1 MELELTKSLHEQ
13 KGQSLILGAE
23 MFENDDQIKIDE
35 YLQGLITQGR
45 FEAET
50 RLWNNY
56 KTDYKPLMEFAK
68 EKKLNFIATNIP
80 RRYAGMVSSGGFE
93 ALAKLSLEGKKN
105 IAPLPVPYDP
115 ELPGY
120 KAMLFM
126 GGMPGKGGPSSD
138 NFPKAQ
144 ATKDAT
150 MAWNICENLTKDRT
164 LIHYHGTYHSNNYEG
179 IMWYINKYKPNTTI
193 GTIATVLQ
201 DNLNSL
207 SDENKNLA
215 DFIIVVPMSMTR
227 TY

>member
-1 MELELTKSLHEQ
+1 
-13 KGQSLILGAE
+13 
-23 MFENDDQIKIDE
+23 
-35 YLQGLITQGR
+35 
-45 FEAET
+45 
-50 RLWNNY
+50 
-56 KTDYKPLMEFAK
+56 
-68 EKKLNFIATNIP
+68 
-80 RRYAGMVSSGGFE
+80 MVSSGGFE

-120 KAMLFM
+120 KAMLSM
-126 GGMPGKGGPSSD
+126 GGMPGKGGPSPD

-144 ATKDAT
+144 AIKDAT

-215 DFIIVVPMSMTR
+215 DFIIVVPTSMTR